1 VSFELRALLSL
12 FFLLNFIAPALAQQ
26 PDSTSAPGEVVLLGS
41 SSMNGPIAYL
51 MADEFK
57 NRGLKVQRI
66 ARSSAGM
73 SRPDF
78 FDWMKEVR
86 KVKINENTQAVIV
99 YLGVNDAQGIWLRK
113 SERDGQGRRDKW
125 VIWSDKRWAGIYRDR
140 VTRFSNLLCEKG
152 ARKVIWL
159 TPIDVKPKRL
169 QKRLNR
175 IRQMQEEGAAASKC
189 GTSVPGTGD
198 LNHILQGTR
207 LGKAVRSHDG
217 SHMTRKG
224 SRVLWQ
230 RIGVRVLSLVGLEP

>member
-1 VSFELRALLSL
+1 
-12 FFLLNFIAPALAQQ
+12 
-26 PDSTSAPGEVVLLGS
+26 
-41 SSMNGPIAYL
+41 MNGPIAYL

-57 NRGLKVQRI
+57 NRGLKVERF

-86 KVKINENTQAVIV
+86 KVKINSNTQAIVV

-125 VIWSDKRWAGIYRDR
+125 VIWSDKRWGSIYRER
-140 VTRFSNLLCEKG
+140 VTRFTNLLCEKG
-152 ARKVIWL
+152 AQKVIWL

-169 QKRLNR
+169 QKRLDR
-175 IRQMQEEGAAASKC
+175 IRQMQEQGAAASKC
-189 GTSVPGTGD
+189 GTAVPGSGD
-198 LNHILQGTR
+198 LRHILQGTK
-207 LGKAVRSHDG
+207 LGKAIRSHDG
-217 SHMTRKG
+217 THMTRKG

-230 RIGVRVLSLVGLEP
+230 RIGVRILSLVGLEP